1 MANLD
6 FDFDDNIFSFRRICH
21 HWQRRTNIT
30 FYNYFNQLSICPPP
44 VSIWIFCNQHRK
56 FLCGLVIG
64 KPIGFL
70 ICKTIGNLPPPKV
83 LSTVWLWCN
92 SMDSSW
98 RHPCISALNY
108 SSNIRIST
116 LQNSPFL
123 QQGANFK
130 WSRNNHDWVWAQI
143 MILRAPHFWTCG
155 IFLLSEYC
163 TIVFCFAIRFFH
175 IGSINLQS
183 LEEAWAG

>member
-98 RHPCISALNY
+98 RHPCISALNHWASIILQISKY
-108 SSNIRIST
+108 LLCKTLHFYNKQKAYVPGKIMIRVS
-116 LQNSPFL
+116 
-123 QQGANFK
+123 
-130 WSRNNHDWVWAQI
+130 AQI
-143 MILRAPHFWTCG
+143 MMIRNPHFWIYG

-163 TIVFCFAIRFFH
+163 TELCFV
-175 IGSINLQS
+175 LP
-183 LEEAWAG
+183 

>member
-83 LSTVWLWCN
+83 LSTGVSPKSL
-92 SMDSSW
+92 
-98 RHPCISALNY
+98 ALVQFNGFQLTP
-108 SSNIRIST
+108 SLHFCPQSLSLNHSPNIKIST

-123 QQGANFK
+123 QQAK
-130 WSRNNHDWVWAQI
+130 SLCSRRNHD
-143 MILRAPHFWTCG
+143 
-155 IFLLSEYC
+155 
-163 TIVFCFAIRFFH
+163 
-175 IGSINLQS
+175 
-183 LEEAWAG
+183 